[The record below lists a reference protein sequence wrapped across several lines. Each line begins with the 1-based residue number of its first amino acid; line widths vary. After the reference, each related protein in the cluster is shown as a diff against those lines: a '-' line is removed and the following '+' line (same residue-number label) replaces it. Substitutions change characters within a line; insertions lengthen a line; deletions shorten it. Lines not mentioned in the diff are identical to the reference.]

1 MNFVASGWLLVQR
14 GPHASLCPLLVDRR
28 RLTRVLWTSLVRAD
42 AAFSHEYAAC
52 GIWLALLDHYHN
64 ADNAILVRVN
74 SQLMGDLG
82 QFDLS
87 LQRLMNVG
95 LPSAHART
103 LTAKLLGDS
112 GSLQALANT
121 SSQTMVP
128 VVHWISHVSMQ
139 SRRLMSDYTSLLHV
153 LSRPR
158 PVEPRDA
165 RG

>member
-1 MNFVASGWLLVQR
+1 MNFVANGWLLIQR
-14 GPHASLCPLLVDRR
+14 GPHASRCPLLVDRR

-74 SQLMGDLG
+74 SQLMDDLR

-95 LPSAHART
+95 LPSTHART

-112 GSLQALANT
+112 GSLQTLANF
-121 SSQTMVP
+121 Q
-128 VVHWISHVSMQ
+128 
-139 SRRLMSDYTSLLHV
+139 SDYGPSSSLDLTREHAEQTVDVRLHV
-153 LSRPR
+153 ATPR
-158 PVEPRDA
+158 ACRARGPVEPRDA
-165 RG
+165 HG